1 MVASIPRWSGAPLGL
16 MGTIAM
22 IGCGFERGAAVA
34 DNPPPSGCDDPCDL
48 RMRAY
53 IKASNTGAGDQ
64 FGFSSAL
71 SDDGSTLVVGAT
83 GEASTATGIG
93 GDQDDNAAP
102 FAGAVYVYTRS
113 GTSWGPPVY
122 IKASNTRA
130 GDEFGMSVALS
141 TDGSTLAVGAPFEAS
156 GAAGIGGNQ
165 ADSSAPSAG
174 AVYLFTRRGTTWA
187 QEAYIKASNPDTEDL
202 FGISVA
208 LSANGSTLAVGAF
221 FEASAATG
229 IGGDQADN
237 AAAFAGA
244 AYVFTRGGTTWRQEA
259 YIKASNTGAGDEF
272 GASVALSGDGSSLA
286 VGAPLE
292 ASAATGIDGNQ
303 ADDSALNAGAVYVFS
318 RSDTTWRQEAYV
330 KAAQTSNNAQ
340 FGYRVALSAD
350 AATLAVGAP
359 VEASAATGIDGNQAD
374 HSMPGAGAVYLF
386 SRNATWHQE
395 AYLKASNTGAN
406 DQFGF
411 SVALSADGSTLAV
424 GANGE
429 ASAAIGIDG
438 NQADHSTPFAGAIYT
453 FTRTDTAWNQQ
464 AYLKASNTNAAD
476 FFGSSVAL
484 SASGVL
490 AVGAYREASAAT
502 GVGGD
507 QANNSASFAGAVYVF
522 R

>member
-340 FGYRVALSAD
+340 FG
-350 AATLAVGAP
+350 
-359 VEASAATGIDGNQAD
+359 
-374 HSMPGAGAVYLF
+374 
-386 SRNATWHQE
+386 
-395 AYLKASNTGAN
+395 
-406 DQFGF
+406 
-411 SVALSADGSTLAV
+411 
-424 GANGE
+424 
-429 ASAAIGIDG
+429 
-438 NQADHSTPFAGAIYT
+438 
-453 FTRTDTAWNQQ
+453 
-464 AYLKASNTNAAD
+464 
-476 FFGSSVAL
+476 
-484 SASGVL
+484 
-490 AVGAYREASAAT
+490 
-502 GVGGD
+502 
-507 QANNSASFAGAVYVF
+507 
-522 R
+522 